1 MYNLFVYKINEFE
14 SEMGRRSPKLEGKSD
29 AIVALLKY
37 VKMQSHKTLLE
48 LELEFS
54 PRNDSENPNGN
65 HGGTEWWRWTNR
77 GNQPN
82 IKLVATLYNHACEKL
97 VKGEWR
103 ETGNEALWSPLL
115 PAILDSKLSFLAD
128 EKKRLTL
135 LEILKQIESPL
146 VTDKIMRGI
155 ALGYYVPS
163 ADYLQKIFWS
173 QASVNVDADKDEVS
187 WHRIWSDNEAQRE
200 EMEYLVTDIFMAVGL
215 SEENQVVQEKFSEN
229 WGFTRKEL
237 EPMAD
242 YIHSQILKDAQ
253 SLSEIRHRMY
263 DIYPF
268 EFKLQDI
275 TDDESTKIMTQTY
288 LKLQEVIA
296 IADNNF
302 RIYSDNINLTSK
314 ASIMFGL
321 FNRLTRPQFPFETHN
336 KLVSPNL
343 EIF

>member
-1 MYNLFVYKINEFE
+1 
-14 SEMGRRSPKLEGKSD
+14 MGRRSPKLEGKSD

-37 VKMQSHKTLLE
+37 VKVQSHKTLLE

-54 PRNDSENPNGN
+54 PRKDSENPNGN

-128 EKKRLTL
+128 ENKRHIL

-146 VTDKIMRGI
+146 VTDNIMRGI

-173 QASVNVDADKDEVS
+173 QASVNVDADKDEVY

-215 SEENQVVQEKFSEN
+215 SEENQVVQEMFSDN
-229 WGFTRKEL
+229 WEFTRNDL
-237 EPMAD
+237 GPMAD
-242 YIHSQILKDAQ
+242 YIRRQILKDTQ
-253 SLSEIRHRMY
+253 SLSEIRHRMHNL
-263 DIYPF
+263 YPSQ
-268 EFKLQDI
+268 FKLQYI
-275 TDDESTKIMTQTY
+275 MGDESTKIMTHAF
-288 LKLQEVIA
+288 LKLQEDIA
-296 IADNNF
+296 VADTKF
-302 RIYSDNINLTSK
+302 RIYSDYINLTTES
-314 ASIMFGL
+314 SMMFGL

-336 KLVSPNL
+336 KLVSPNI
-343 EIF
+343 EIL